1 MVSALLDALHEK
13 KTYTQF
19 ELADR
24 LHTTPEAVMAGLE
37 FLKEGG
43 YVRHVCAQ
51 GGCSKKC
58 AACPGGNTPLG
69 NSFSVWEAVK

>member
-1 MVSALLDALHEK
+1 MVSALLDALREEK
-13 KTYTQF
+13 TFSQF

-43 YVRHVCAQ
+43 YVRQQVCAPVNRV
-51 GGCSKKC
+51 GCS
-58 AACPGGNTPLG
+58 
-69 NSFSVWEAVK
+69 